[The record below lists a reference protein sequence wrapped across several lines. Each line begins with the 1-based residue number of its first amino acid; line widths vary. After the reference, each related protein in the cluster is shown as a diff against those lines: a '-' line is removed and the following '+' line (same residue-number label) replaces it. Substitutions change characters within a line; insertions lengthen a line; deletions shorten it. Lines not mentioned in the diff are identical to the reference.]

1 MNEDLENWPDGVG
14 ESDVCS
20 ASSTLHDDTMRET
33 DQEDPIIMRKTT
45 KALRNAKYSARF
57 KQSVSQL
64 NSALPMSEELR
75 SIRKIVSETSHL
87 TSQLEDCLSN
97 LLAKKPGVDQGDA
110 IYNSALFTLSHARA
124 SYARFLIDAEKNIR
138 SPSELEQYLVD
149 NVGGA
154 ASMFFTSLIQSCTN
168 TKPDVCTSV
177 TPTVAASACISSTS
191 FITAA
196 RYKDAQV
203 KDVTSEADTKDCF
216 ELANG
221 LEYSSVTTACE
232 QNGFC
237 TPRQKDERIESSP
250 STPVA
255 AARPRKHKCEVT
267 PSTTPAS
274 VLTGNKKTPAW
285 KTQKLYSPAGKK
297 RLTFADATFQLSE
310 ENTTADQLH
319 YPKTRPGTSV
329 AHYSSC
335 KFIPKSVQILSRSLS
350 SSSEADICNSDTS
363 RNIRFSQS
371 SESMCEEPHT
381 KRLCH
386 SPSIKRSVTPFKFKT
401 CSLFNKDSFLLTNG
415 CQFCDNRTQDPKF
428 KEKEARPFKRNLSY
442 SELSNRDRILELRQP
457 LTKCVKIKLASVS
470 SNDKSRISNDVRSD
484 NGTSVIDKTNIES
497 ISTATDICESTQQ
510 IFQDEVMYTR
520 SDESSP
526 HACTTPDTVYVKA
539 RNFSIQQE
547 KVFNFLSENGEKKG
561 SPVACCPL
569 ASTPPRY
576 SKPISSFN
584 SPSDFII
591 KSVHTNTYD
600 SEDTSSLVNY
610 NSQEDC
616 KMADDLKGSV
626 NQDLSPSLVCSTL
639 LPLVVDINT
648 SVEARSQMERFKNTC
663 INLTGRLMN
672 LIVTCNIKNN
682 DLCSYQQMLGNLQLC
697 SDQLLSQDLQSSISD
712 SCVVTPSQRLRIWSP
727 DQPISG
733 SFESSSSQ
741 EQIVTPNQRLK
752 INNVVLSPS
761 GMLETSEFESFIT
774 PVGRPFVFPIG
785 APRKALHATSRQHPP
800 QCRRSLARQFAEEAT
815 RAASVVDTPP
825 DSPVG
830 FVGNQFLEM
839 EHGGEM

>member
-1 MNEDLENWPDGVG
+1 MY
-14 ESDVCS
+14 VC
-20 ASSTLHDDTMRET
+20 
-33 DQEDPIIMRKTT
+33 
-45 KALRNAKYSARF
+45 
-57 KQSVSQL
+57 
-64 NSALPMSEELR
+64 
-75 SIRKIVSETSHL
+75 
-87 TSQLEDCLSN
+87 
-97 LLAKKPGVDQGDA
+97 
-110 IYNSALFTLSHARA
+110 
-124 SYARFLIDAEKNIR
+124 R

-237 TPRQKDERIESSP
+237 TPRQKDERIASSP

-484 NGTSVIDKTNIES
+484 NGTSVIGKTNIES

-576 SKPISSFN
+576 INQFLPFN

-648 SVEARSQMERFKNTC
+648 SVEQNPKWKDSKTPIKLECITKGADTLHPTC
-663 INLTGRLMN
+663 STGADTLHPSCSTRADILHPSCSTSKSMQGPALLVKKLHTQIPKQSLAISNMQSLYPSMN
-672 LIVTCNIKNN
+672 LETHLKLHKLDRQTNEPDSHCNIKNN